1 MLSKII
7 NRISKMLN
15 YILKIIKGTKIS
27 IKITI
32 VYAFMFSLVLLLLN
46 ASILYGVKYYLYNQS
61 NKQIDDMQT
70 IILNNI
76 MAKNQHLDLSDKGIL
91 LNIPPKEN
99 ISVRI
104 IQESGKVINSS
115 EKFDYKIKLPRNNDK
130 KVQNRER
137 HMEDKDRHLTYKNVK
152 FQSKKYGTVYIQ
164 IVKDMN
170 SEYDFM
176 EILFGVMAAADF
188 IGIIASIILGYII
201 SKRMLKPIDY
211 ITKTAENI
219 SINNLK
225 ERIEVKEP
233 EDELERLASTFNKM
247 IDRLQE
253 AFNKQAQF
261 VSDASH
267 ELRTPVAVIQGYA
280 NLLDRWGKDDRDA
293 LEKSIYGIKLEAA
306 NMANLIEKLLFLARG
321 DSGTQLIEKKKFWL
335 NELIDEVVKESRII
349 EQNHVISS
357 SRNDTVRVCADYKMI
372 KQMLRVFID
381 NSMKFTPEHGKIDIT
396 SEVQGKVV
404 KITVSDTGIGI
415 PKEEIKNI
423 FNRFYIV
430 DKSRSKEKGGTGLG
444 LSIAKWIIDMHQG
457 AIDVE
462 SEEGKGTKITVTL
475 KLDK

>member
-1 MLSKII
+1 M
-7 NRISKMLN
+7 
-15 YILKIIKGTKIS
+15 
-27 IKITI
+27 
-32 VYAFMFSLVLLLLN
+32 
-46 ASILYGVKYYLYNQS
+46 
-61 NKQIDDMQT
+61 
-70 IILNNI
+70 
-76 MAKNQHLDLSDKGIL
+76 DLSDKGIL